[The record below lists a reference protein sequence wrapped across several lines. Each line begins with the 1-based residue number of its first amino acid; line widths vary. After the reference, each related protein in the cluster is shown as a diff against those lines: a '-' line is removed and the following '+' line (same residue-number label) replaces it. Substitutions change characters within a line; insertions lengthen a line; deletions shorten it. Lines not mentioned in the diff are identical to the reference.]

1 MGLCLLLTS
10 WFLSHALYPRI
21 AVWQTASSDIESK
34 PAPTPLE
41 SQNTEES
48 QAINRPTVHHAD
60 NPSQT
65 TPPHTMAR
73 ATTPSAAARGRKA
86 KTAVEPTQ
94 KETRT
99 VATTCQPPN
108 EPIPQMDRSVGI
120 AIPASA
126 EETTKSSA
134 IAAIAQ
140 EVDSTTISN
149 DQTKTPLGAV
159 LVPLPFAQVEAE
171 TLALSLQPADSSTIV
186 NLLSYTPRE
195 ESTEPQRPAEE
206 TPARV
211 EAEPIVLF
219 AQPADSSTIADRR
232 AQTPL
237 SATGVPQPSNQMT
250 ASPKEAEAVVL
261 SAKPEDTVALQASA
275 KTPLSVNV
283 RSRVDVDEEKIYE
296 DILNLIKSKMALNQ
310 ANPVAHST
318 PAIVLAS
325 REPATMGPVP
335 GLRPIQQTRAAR
347 HGIGLAIGTAQPD
360 MAERVRVPVFA
371 EMHYRYQSTQR
382 TQLQVAAGGTRLFW
396 PGGRQ
401 TLQTSADLIGRYGLF
416 LHPRIQPNLSFG
428 LGMLSTRMQS
438 GPSLASGTL
447 LAGCGVNLALA
458 QKWNLGVQMQYKYCL
473 HIPAST
479 ISMRRDGYLQIKAE
493 LTYTLRQLSSIR
505 LQSEENY
512 LAEKQ

>member
-48 QAINRPTVHHAD
+48 QAINRPPVHHAD

-126 EETTKSSA
+126 EETT
-134 IAAIAQ
+134 
-140 EVDSTTISN
+140 
-149 DQTKTPLGAV
+149 
-159 LVPLPFAQVEAE
+159 
-171 TLALSLQPADSSTIV
+171 IV
-186 NLLSYTPRE
+186 NLLSHTPRE
-195 ESTEPQRPAEE
+195 ESTAPQRPAEE

-219 AQPADSSTIADRR
+219 SQPADSSTIADRR

-261 SAKPEDTVALQASA
+261 PAKPEDTVALQASA

-325 REPATMGPVP
+325 REPATMEPVP